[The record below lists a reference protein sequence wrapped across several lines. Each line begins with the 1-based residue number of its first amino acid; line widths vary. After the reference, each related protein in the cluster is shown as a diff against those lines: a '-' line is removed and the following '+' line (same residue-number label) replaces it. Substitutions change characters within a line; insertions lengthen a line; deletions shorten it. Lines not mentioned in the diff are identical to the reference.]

1 MIRFF
6 ILIEYYEF
14 RTMRDKQKGLD
25 QIKFS

>member
-14 RTMRDKQKGLD
+14 RTMCDTLKGLD
-25 QIKFS
+25 QVKFS